1 MSIIHSVR
9 NHSPRFMSPEMSC
22 VAFLY
27 IMVLIWPVRDL
38 VLSICGLKIHFLKP
52 QPATERIQSPC
63 LLVHLGL
70 SVYPQKK
77 KSAPPRSSCH
87 VRFPRSC
94 TSASVGSGNNSAR
107 ASRDMWHESTR
118 GNYVDR
124 FPGSILEPA
133 KSEIWTNLVG
143 QVWLMT

>member
-22 VAFLY
+22 VRSFNGIDLTSPGFGAFNL
-27 IMVLIWPVRDL
+27 WPENPFLEATTSNWTDSITMFVGSPWFIR
-38 VLSICGLKIHFLKP
+38 LSP
-52 QPATERIQSPC
+52 P
-63 LLVHLGL
+63 
-70 SVYPQKK
+70 KK

-124 FPGSILEPA
+124 FPGSIMEPA